1 MIRDSTT
8 ERDSKLNV
16 PRTVFWEVYIEKNL
30 NVQVTKGKFFL
41 SRPTTSIS
49 SFVFPVTIDNEEDIR
64 EFVKAKVESL
74 VANFQADNEVSQDT
88 ETGRFKSATVRFHRL
103 FNMSE
108 EEKLVNCKF

>member
-8 ERDSKLNV
+8 EWDSKLSA

-30 NVQVTKGKFFL
+30 NVQTKGKFFL
-41 SRPTTSIS
+41 SGPTTSIL

-74 VANFQADNEVSQDT
+74 VANFQADNEISQDT